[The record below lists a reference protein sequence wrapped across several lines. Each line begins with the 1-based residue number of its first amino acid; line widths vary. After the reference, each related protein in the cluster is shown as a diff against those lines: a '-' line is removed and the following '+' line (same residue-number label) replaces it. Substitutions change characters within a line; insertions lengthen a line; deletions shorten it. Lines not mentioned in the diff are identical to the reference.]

1 MNEVD
6 PESREKGKSLRPLK
20 SLVPFIAPY
29 KGILLVALLALLLSS
44 AATLAMPI
52 AVGNVIDYG
61 FSVDDADRIDQ
72 YFYILLLFAVAIGL
86 FGAAR
91 AYFVH
96 WLGERVVADLR
107 RQVFAHVIYMDP
119 HFFETTKIGEV
130 LSRLTA
136 DTTLI
141 QSVSGVSLSIV
152 LRSSIQF
159 IGALVLLAYTNIE
172 LTGILM
178 LILPMAVLPILGVG
192 RWLRRLSRDSQDR
205 IADAS
210 GQAAEVLG
218 NAETVQS
225 FVAEGLEV
233 NRFSHA
239 IEVSFSTAVRRI
251 RVRAFLT
258 TLATVSVFGA
268 LIFVLWL
275 GAKEVLSGDMTGGEL
290 GQFVLYAMF
299 VGFAAA
305 ALSEVW
311 GEVQRAAGAMERLTE
326 LLSIRSGIQ
335 LPSQPLPLP
344 QPTRGE
350 VGFQGVSFSYPSR
363 PGELA
368 INDFSLQI
376 NAGEHVAI
384 VGPSGAGK
392 STLYQL
398 LLRFYEP
405 QVGTMT
411 IDGVDIQQVEPQAVR
426 QAMALVPQECVIF
439 GTTAIEN
446 IRFGRPQASD
456 AEVIAAARTASAH
469 DFLVRLPQGYDTYL
483 GERGARLSGGQKQ
496 RIAIARAIL
505 ADPAILLLDEATS
518 ALDSESERL
527 VQAALDSLQQNRTT
541 MVIAHRLATVL
552 EADRIVVLEKGRI
565 LDTGRHEEL
574 VARNAVYAQMV
585 KLQFGNSG
593 ASTSDATSLSVALPE
608 G

>member
-29 KGILLVALLALLLSS
+29 KGVLLVALLALLLSS

-159 IGALVLLAYTNIE
+159 VGALVLLAYTNIE
-172 LTGILM
+172 LMGILM

-192 RWLRRLSRDSQDR
+192 RWLRRLSRASQDR

-239 IEVSFSTAVRRI
+239 IEVSFTTAVRRI

-275 GAKEVLSGDMTGGEL
+275 GAKEVLSGEMTGGEL

-299 VGFAAA
+299 VGFSAA

-335 LPSQPLPLP
+335 VPSQPLPLP

-368 INDFSLQI
+368 INDFSMQI

-405 QVGTMT
+405 QMGTMT

-426 QAMALVPQECVIF
+426 QALALVPQECVIF

-527 VQAALDSLQQNRTT
+527 VQTALDSLQQNRTT

-552 EADRIVVLEKGRI
+552 EADRIVVLENGLI

-574 VARNAVYAQMV
+574 VARNAVYARMV
-585 KLQFGNSG
+585 KLQFGNTG
-593 ASTSDATSLSVALPE
+593 ASTSDATPLSVALPE

>member
-29 KGILLVALLALLLSS
+29 KGVLLVALLALLLSS

-61 FSVDDADRIDQ
+61 FSVDDADRIDR

-107 RQVFAHVIYMDP
+107 GQVFAHVIYMDP

-172 LTGILM
+172 LMGILM
-178 LILPMAVLPILGVG
+178 LILPMAVFPILGVG

-335 LPSQPLPLP
+335 VPSQPLPLP

-368 INDFSLQI
+368 INNFSLQI

-426 QAMALVPQECVIF
+426 QALALVPQECVIF

-527 VQAALDSLQQNRTT
+527 VQTALDNLQQNRTT

-552 EADRIVVLEKGRI
+552 EADRIVVLENGRI

-574 VARNAVYAQMV
+574 VVRNAVYAQMV
-585 KLQFGNSG
+585 KLQFGNTR
-593 ASTSDATSLSVALPE
+593 ASSSDALPLSVALPE
-608 G
+608 A

>member
-1 MNEVD
+1 M
-6 PESREKGKSLRPLK
+6 
-20 SLVPFIAPY
+20 
-29 KGILLVALLALLLSS
+29 
-44 AATLAMPI
+44 
-52 AVGNVIDYG
+52 
-61 FSVDDADRIDQ
+61 
-72 YFYILLLFAVAIGL
+72 
-86 FGAAR
+86 
-91 AYFVH
+91 
-96 WLGERVVADLR
+96 
-107 RQVFAHVIYMDP
+107 
-119 HFFETTKIGEV
+119 GEV

-172 LTGILM
+172 LMGILM
-178 LILPMAVLPILGVG
+178 LILPMAVFPILGVG

-275 GAKEVLSGDMTGGEL
+275 GAKEVLSGEMTSGEL

-299 VGFAAA
+299 VGFSAA

-335 LPSQPLPLP
+335 VPSQPLPLP

-368 INDFSLQI
+368 INNFSLQI

-405 QVGTMT
+405 QMGTMT
-411 IDGVDIQQVEPQAVR
+411 IDGVDIQQVEAQAVR
-426 QAMALVPQECVIF
+426 QALALVPQECVIF
-439 GTTAIEN
+439 GTTAFEN

-585 KLQFGNSG
+585 KLQFGNTG
-593 ASTSDATSLSVALPE
+593 ASTSDATPLSVALPE

>member
-29 KGILLVALLALLLSS
+29 KGVLLVALLALLLSS

-61 FSVDDADRIDQ
+61 FSVDDADRIDR
-72 YFYILLLFAVAIGL
+72 YFYTLLLFAVAIGL

-172 LTGILM
+172 LMGILM

-192 RWLRRLSRDSQDR
+192 RWLRRLSRASQDR

-239 IEVSFSTAVRRI
+239 IEVSFTTAVRRI

-275 GAKEVLSGDMTGGEL
+275 GAKEVLSGEMTGGEL

-299 VGFAAA
+299 VGFSAA

-335 LPSQPLPLP
+335 VPSQPLLLP

-411 IDGVDIQQVEPQAVR
+411 IDGVDIQQVDPQAVR
-426 QAMALVPQECVIF
+426 QALALVPQECVIF

-552 EADRIVVLEKGRI
+552 EADRIVVLENGRI

-574 VARNAVYAQMV
+574 VARNAVYARMV
-585 KLQFGNSG
+585 KLQFGNTG
-593 ASTSDATSLSVALPE
+593 ASTSDATPLSVALPE

>member
-29 KGILLVALLALLLSS
+29 KGVLLVALLALLLSS
-44 AATLAMPI
+44 AATLAMPV

-258 TLATVSVFGA
+258 TLATVSIFGA

-527 VQAALDSLQQNRTT
+527 VQTALDNLQQNRTT

>member
-29 KGILLVALLALLLSS
+29 KGVLLVALLALLLSS

-159 IGALVLLAYTNIE
+159 VGALVLLAYTNIE
-172 LTGILM
+172 LMGILM

-192 RWLRRLSRDSQDR
+192 RWLRRLSRASQDR

-239 IEVSFSTAVRRI
+239 IEVSFTTAVRRI

-275 GAKEVLSGDMTGGEL
+275 GAKEVLSGEMTGGEL

-299 VGFAAA
+299 VGFSAA

-335 LPSQPLPLP
+335 VPSQPLPLP

-368 INDFSLQI
+368 INDFSMQI

-392 STLYQL
+392 SPLYQL

-405 QVGTMT
+405 QMGTMT

-426 QAMALVPQECVIF
+426 QALALVPQECVIF

-527 VQAALDSLQQNRTT
+527 VQTALDSLQQNRTT

-552 EADRIVVLEKGRI
+552 EADRIVVLENGLI

-574 VARNAVYAQMV
+574 VARNAVYARMV
-585 KLQFGNSG
+585 KLQFGNTG
-593 ASTSDATSLSVALPE
+593 ASTSDATPLSVALPE